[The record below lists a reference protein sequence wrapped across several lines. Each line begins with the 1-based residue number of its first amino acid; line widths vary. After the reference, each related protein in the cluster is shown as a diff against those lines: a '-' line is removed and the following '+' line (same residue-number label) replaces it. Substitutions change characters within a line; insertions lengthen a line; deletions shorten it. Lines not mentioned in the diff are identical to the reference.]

1 MIRDLGDFQT
11 PPELVD
17 QVLAVLGPVGR
28 LWPRVLEPTCG
39 TGNFVAGLLRGDS
52 PPQEIRGFEIQ
63 DQHLRKASQVIGSAS
78 GVTVD
83 LRTADIFQTDFRK
96 DLSWNHSG
104 PLLVLGNPPWVTNS
118 ELGCLSSAN
127 TPKKTNLHKLSG
139 IAAITG
145 ESNFDL
151 GEALWIKLLTELE
164 HENPTIALLC
174 KTVVAR
180 SVLRFAAE
188 RCISIARA
196 EIRGIDARKWFSAAV
211 DACLFVVQMGPGQE
225 RPSAGKAFLCQ
236 KVSPAPPSNNSMRAS
251 PSRGSNQNWYKAVV
265 YADLSSSR
273 PKGIVDGS
281 TLCRTAA
288 PQVNAESAGQN
299 GFTLTWRQGIKH
311 DAVSVME
318 LTEEGPGRWRN
329 KLGAVVE
336 VEPAFVYPLLKS
348 SDLFNSDRPRP
359 RRSLIVTQKRIGEN
373 TDRFRVIAPMLWNYL
388 QKNRG
393 VFAKRKSSVFK
404 GRPDFSLFGVGE
416 YSFADYKVA
425 IAGMYSEPRF
435 RVVGPIRGKPVMLDD
450 TCYFAPCESQAQA
463 ALLANLLNDPACL
476 NLLTSLVFPGG
487 KRPITKTILQRID
500 FAELVKRSGK
510 KPPKG

>member
-28 LWPRVLEPTCG
+28 RWPRVLEPTCG
-39 TGNFVAGLLRGDS
+39 TGNFVEGLLRGES
-52 PPQEIRGFEIQ
+52 PPREIRGFEIQ
-63 DQHLRKASQVIGSAS
+63 DQHLRKSSLAIGSAS

-83 LRTADIFQTDFRK
+83 LRSADIFQMDLRR
-96 DLSWNHSG
+96 DLSWNNSG
-104 PLLVLGNPPWVTNS
+104 PLLVVGNPPWVTNS

-127 TPKKTNLHKLSG
+127 TPQKTNLRKLPG

-151 GEALWIKLLTELE
+151 GEALWIKLLTELK

-174 KTVVAR
+174 KTAVAR
-180 SVLRFAAE
+180 NVLRFAAE
-188 RCISIARA
+188 RCISIAQA

-225 RPSAGKAFLCQ
+225 RPNAAL
-236 KVSPAPPSNNSMRAS
+236 
-251 PSRGSNQNWYKAVV
+251 
-265 YADLSSSR
+265 YANLSSSL
-273 PKGIVDGS
+273 PYGIVDGS
-281 TLCRTAA
+281 TLCRIAA
-288 PQVNAESAGQN
+288 PQINAESTDRD
-299 GFTLTWRQGIKH
+299 GFTPTWRQGIKH

-318 LTEEGPGRWRN
+318 LTEDGPGRWRN
-329 KLGAVVE
+329 KLGDAVE
-336 VEPAFVYPLLKS
+336 VEPTFVYPLLKS
-348 SDLFNSDRPRP
+348 SDLFNSDQPQP
-359 RRSLIVTQKRIGEN
+359 RRSLIVTQKRIGED

-393 VFAKRKSSVFK
+393 MFAKRKSSVFR
-404 GRPDFSLFGVGE
+404 GRPDFSLFGVGD

-425 IAGMYSEPRF
+425 IAGMYSQPRF

-463 ALLANLLNDPACL
+463 ALLANLLNGPACL
-476 NLLTSLVFPGG
+476 DLLKSLIFPGG
-487 KRPITKTILQRID
+487 KRPITKAILRRID
-500 FAELVKRSGK
+500 LAELIKRSGK
-510 KPPKG
+510 EPPKG